1 MDKVIL
7 LFLLSVIMAPA
18 NTIVSSAKNH
28 LNQNTVRNSTS
39 ILSKQ
44 LKEEI
49 RGSSK
54 PTADKNITIENNQ
67 EFAALLME
75 KKGFSPTYAE
85 FVEKY
90 KGKTIE
96 FDGNI
101 AHMMRHDD
109 YKTRFDFLIASGDY
123 SETEMSGPYFKFED
137 VSVFDLNLQGDNIP
151 DYVQE
156 RQKYLII
163 AKILKYNEDLGIVFL
178 EPLELEYID

>member
-75 KKGFSPTYAE
+75 KK
-85 FVEKY
+85 
-90 KGKTIE
+90 
-96 FDGNI
+96 
-101 AHMMRHDD
+101 
-109 YKTRFDFLIASGDY
+109 DFHQL
-123 SETEMSGPYFKFED
+123 M
-137 VSVFDLNLQGDNIP
+137 LNLLKNT
-151 DYVQE
+151 
-156 RQKYLII
+156 
-163 AKILKYNEDLGIVFL
+163 KIKLLNLMEILPI
-178 EPLELEYID
+178 